1 MSNEELLQETE
12 KQIPLNREEY
22 LDIMIK
28 DSGLSKEEF
37 TAMYESE
44 GAYDELFGAYKLAAS
59 MLESLFSHPLFYLND
74 KLYNE
79 IGESLSQF
87 EYLGSLILSDA
98 DGKDE

>member
-1 MSNEELLQETE
+1 
-12 KQIPLNREEY
+12 
-22 LDIMIK
+22 
-28 DSGLSKEEF
+28 
-37 TAMYESE
+37 
-44 GAYDELFGAYKLAAS
+44 

>member
-1 MSNEELLQETE
+1 VWSATFEDGS
-12 KQIPLNREEY
+12 IPLHIENYIKNSGIEIG
-22 LDIMIK
+22 IM
-28 DSGLSKEEF
+28 SKEEF